1 MIVVDASVM
10 IAFLNPADA
19 HSSAARA
26 LFEATPRDRL
36 VAHRLTI
43 AETLVGPARADV
55 TRAVARALDSVGV
68 GRVDEPDD
76 PVDLADLRART
87 GLKMPDA
94 CVLLAARR
102 DGAQLAT
109 FDSRMARAARDEGIP
124 VLGFT
129 G

>member
-1 MIVVDASVM
+1 MIVIDASVM

-26 LFEATPRDRL
+26 LFETTSRVRL

-43 AETLVGPARADV
+43 AETLVGAARADV
-55 TRAVARALDSVGV
+55 TRAVLRALDSVGV
-68 GRVDEPDD
+68 GRLDEPDD
-76 PVDLADLRART
+76 PADLAELRART

-102 DGAQLAT
+102 DGAHLAT

-124 VLGFT
+124 VVAISG
-129 G
+129 